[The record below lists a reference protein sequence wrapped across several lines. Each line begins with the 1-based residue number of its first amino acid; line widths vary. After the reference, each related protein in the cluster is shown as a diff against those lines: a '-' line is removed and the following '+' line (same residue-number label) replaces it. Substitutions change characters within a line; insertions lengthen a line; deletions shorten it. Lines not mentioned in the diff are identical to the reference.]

1 MSENSDLTL
10 GFRLSRLWPY
20 FNRPIKYWLTAILF
34 TVILSATEPMI
45 PALLQPLLDSGFK
58 QNDLALWKVPIL
70 IIGLFV
76 IKGFANF
83 FALMSLAKIANQG
96 VLRIR
101 LRLFAR
107 ILDAELSLFRKETA
121 SSLTNT
127 LVHEAQNGSM
137 QLVHATMTVARDSLT
152 LVALVC
158 YLLYLNWQLTLL
170 VACTFPAVALIMKI
184 LTRRLY
190 RIARQGQSAT
200 EDMAYVIEEN
210 VMAHRDIRLYG
221 AQESQFR
228 RFESLGHNL
237 NRLFTRTTAAS
248 AAMTPLTQL
257 MAAIALAA
265 VVTIALVQSQTH
277 STTVGQ
283 FAAFVMAMLMLIAP
297 VKHLSEVAGQVTRGL
312 VALERG
318 VDVLE
323 STQAEQGGN
332 HAPPVCHGLLQLN
345 SVCVQYEGSAIP
357 ALQDVNLILQPGETV
372 ALVGASGSG
381 KTTLANLIPRFVSPT
396 TGSVTLDSVP
406 LQEWR
411 LESLRQHIA
420 LVSQHVLLL
429 NGSVAE
435 NIAPGEVPDEFNVQ
449 ESLRAA
455 NLLDFVQGLPDG
467 IHSTLGHNGMQL
479 SGGQRQRLA
488 IARAIYKN
496 APILLLDEATSALD
510 NESERAVQEAL
521 DRLMQNRTTVIIA
534 HRLSTVQHASRIVVL
549 QQGRIVESGT
559 HSALL
564 NQGGAYARLY
574 ELGLP

>member
-1 MSENSDLTL
+1 MSETRDLPLSSRL
-10 GFRLSRLWPY
+10 GRLWPY
-20 FNRPIKYWLTAILF
+20 FNRPLKYWLTAILF
-34 TVILSATEPMI
+34 TVVLSATEPMI

-58 QNDLALWKVPIL
+58 QNDLALWKVPTL
-70 IIGLFV
+70 IVGLFV

-101 LRLFAR
+101 LRLFSR
-107 ILDAELSLFRKETA
+107 ILDAELSLFRKESA
-121 SSLTNT
+121 SALTNT
-127 LVHEAQNGSM
+127 LVYEAQNGSM

-170 VACTFPAVALIMKI
+170 VACTFPAVALIMKV

-190 RIARQGQSAT
+190 HIARQGQSAT

-228 RFESLGHNL
+228 RFESLGHQL

-257 MAAIALAA
+257 MAAIALAT

-297 VKHLSEVAGQVTRGL
+297 VKHLSEVAGQITRGL

-323 STQAEQGGN
+323 STPAEQGGG
-332 HAPPVCHGLLQLN
+332 HAPPACHGLLQFN
-345 SVCVQYEGSAIP
+345 NVCVHYEGSAVP

-396 TGSVTLDSVP
+396 TGSVTLDAVP
-406 LQEWR
+406 LQEWK

-435 NIAPGEVPDEFNVQ
+435 NIAPGEVPDEFKVQ
-449 ESLRAA
+449 EALRAA
-455 NLLDFVQGLPDG
+455 NLLDYVQGLPDG
-467 IHSTLGHNGMQL
+467 MHSTLGHNGMQL

-521 DRLMQNRTTVIIA
+521 DRLMQNRTTIIIA

-574 ELGLP
+574 ALGLP

>member
-1 MSENSDLTL
+1 MPANQKLTL
-10 GFRLSRLWPY
+10 YARLHRLWPY
-20 FNRPIKYWLTAILF
+20 FNRPTKYWITAVTF

-58 QNDLALWKVPIL
+58 QNDLALWKVPVL
-70 IIGLFV
+70 IIGLFL
-76 IKGFANF
+76 IKGLSNF

-96 VLRIR
+96 VLKIR
-101 LRLFAR
+101 LKLFSR
-107 ILDAELSLFRKETA
+107 ILEADLSLFRKESA

-152 LVALVC
+152 LIALVC

-170 VACTFPAVALIMKI
+170 VACTFPAVALIMKV
-184 LTRRLY
+184 LTKRLY
-190 RIARQGQSAT
+190 LIARQGQTST

-221 AQESQFR
+221 AQKSQFQ
-228 RFESLGHNL
+228 RFELLGHQL
-237 NRLFTRTTAAS
+237 NRLFIRTTAAS

-257 MAAIALAA
+257 MAAFALAA

-297 VKHLSEVAGQVTRGL
+297 VKHLAEVTGQMTRGL

-318 VDVLE
+318 INLLE
-323 STQAEQGGN
+323 SVQTEQDGS
-332 HAPPVCHGLLQLN
+332 HAPSACNGLLQFN
-345 SVCVQYEGSAIP
+345 NVCVKYEGSTTP
-357 ALQDVNLILQPGETV
+357 ALQKINLTLQPGETV

-381 KTTLANLIPRFVSPT
+381 KTTLANLIPRFVSPSS
-396 TGSVTLDSVP
+396 GSITLDSVP
-406 LQEWR
+406 LQNWK
-411 LESLRQHIA
+411 LESLRKHIA

-435 NIAPGEVPDEFNVQ
+435 NIAPSEALDEPRVW
-449 ESLRAA
+449 EALRAS
-455 NLLDFVQGLPDG
+455 NLLEFIQSLPDG

-521 DRLMQNRTTVIIA
+521 ERLMQNRTTVIIA
-534 HRLSTVQHASRIVVL
+534 HRLSTVQHASKIVVL
-549 QQGRIVESGT
+549 QNGQIIESGN
-559 HSALL
+559 HSSLIC
-564 NQGGAYARLY
+564 NDGAYAKLY
-574 ELGLP
+574 KLGLP